1 MRRLA
6 LGAAA
11 LFVVFVTLLSCV
23 NEPTAPRETGIR
35 YASGLRFTAVFPSI
49 LQQAG
54 AADLVSFER
63 VHVVLRHSDGTMA
76 LDTTIVFP
84 PDRNEINL
92 ALSVRLLPGT
102 PASGELMTLA
112 LDYLNA
118 ANEIVFR
125 GGPVTITAL
134 PSLPGQAPPPPVS
147 IPVVYAG
154 AGASARAVRISPRA
168 LSVNAGEAFS
178 YTATA
183 VDAAGA
189 TVPATPIFWTSLD
202 VARATI
208 TSPAQGSGRALAVRG
223 TARIVASLIT
233 GQADTVI
240 LAVQPVPAT
249 LAAVSGSGQTGTVG
263 KPAATT
269 LAQPLVVRVTATD
282 GLPVQ
287 GVAVSFAATS
297 GSGSV
302 APAAATTDA
311 NGLAQTSWTLG
322 TTVGAQTVTVT
333 SASLAGSPMT
343 FGATGQA
350 AIATRLAYTS
360 SPTEGTNI
368 AAGATLGL
376 VVVARDI
383 DGDAV
388 SSFTGNVTL
397 SLATSP
403 TGATLG
409 GTTTVA
415 AVAGVATFANVT
427 LGMPGTGYVL
437 AASATGLTGASSAAF
452 NVVTGP
458 ATNMVLVTGSG
469 QTAAAGSALAPITV
483 ALTDASGNAKGN
495 VPIAF
500 AITSGGGSV
509 TPATVNTNASGRA
522 VATWTLGAS
531 AGTQTLGVTSL
542 GVTPLSV
549 SATATNSQLSWVIT
563 NQPGVTQTAGV
574 VVTPAVVAELRNA
587 SNVVASSFTGAATLS
602 LSGNVNG
609 ATLAGTVSVNAVNG
623 VATFSSVSIGKSG
636 SGYSLTVTST
646 GTLPAT
652 SSVFAVQPNVA
663 VGITLQSGNGQTANF
678 SAPLA
683 QPIVALVADAF
694 GNAVAGSTVSFAVA
708 SGGGSVAP
716 ASVST
721 SATGL
726 ASTTWTLGASGTQ
739 TMTVASTGLTG
750 SPITVSATG
759 GAAPGPVASTVVTP
773 AVDTL
778 GSIGDTR
785 QITAVARDAANN
797 IVTGTWTWVSRTPSV
812 ATVSASGLVTSLTN
826 GSARIVATE
835 TGGSK
840 DSAQVV
846 VQQRIASINVNPA
859 VRSLYTGGNFT
870 FSALAVDGRGNA
882 MASQP
887 TFTWSSLANS
897 VATVNASTGVAN
909 AVAIGST
916 QIRATSGASVG
927 VSNLTVRTP
936 ITRIDVSFDSTNAAA
951 PDNFTMTALGNR
963 RMYRAVARDTLL
975 NVMSGVTFTWSST
988 NASVAG
994 IDSTTATQAR
1004 ATAAANGVTSIQA
1017 GAQGVTGAATLN
1029 VAQVLSSIDLSPVSA
1044 IVAVSGTTLMVARGK
1059 DANARFISG
1068 GTFAFSSSTPAIAT
1082 INGSTG
1088 LVTGVANGTTN
1099 ITAASG
1105 AITSNTAVISV
1116 SGSGPAI
1123 ISFGRDTIGVGRGTA
1138 LSVPILLSKPNAAN
1152 VTVNLAVAD
1161 TFAFWS
1167 AASVTIP
1174 AGQTSVNATLNGRN
1188 AGTSRLTALDGS
1200 GTGYAGDTAIVAVQA
1215 NLRMTTTSY
1224 SLNAN
1229 DQLSTQVL
1237 LSDPSPAGGTYVTF
1251 SYGTAG
1257 RASVSPDPAF
1267 IPAGQLAA
1275 DVVIRGLTAGN
1286 TTITPSATGVSG
1298 NAATAFISAPNLFLA
1313 VRTLRLGNG
1322 QFNNNVYA
1330 QVPNNL
1336 FTPLT
1341 ITLTSTDTAV
1351 ATVPPSVV
1359 IPTNQNYVF
1368 FNTSARGRGTALIIA
1383 SAPGWRPDTFTVLAT
1398 TPMARICCNANLNVT
1413 SPAQNVTVYAADSL
1427 RSINTRTSSLAVR
1440 LSSSDTA
1447 VARVLDTLV
1456 TIAAGNS
1463 SISSGRVIPGGVGG
1477 TAWIKATAGGHIA
1490 DSVLFT
1496 VVGPRV
1502 TFSYTSGRLGLGQ
1515 QESGQYVLIPN
1526 AVASGV
1532 LVTLTNSDSSIVGA
1546 PTTIAIP
1553 ANQNYAY
1560 FLLRGKALGS
1570 ATFIATAPGYSP
1582 DTTTTIVTTPRI
1594 DVTGGGTLNAYSS
1607 GSAYVY
1613 TRDSV
1618 NTLHNRITPLTVR
1631 LVSSDTMIIR
1641 VDTVLTIP
1649 AGQYYSNVP
1658 ATVVAVNPGTARI
1671 IGTAPGHF
1679 SDSVTFTVQPAKL
1692 ELSWTTYRIGARQSR
1707 QANDFYVYLPN
1718 QRGIPVPVT
1727 LTQTRPASVALS
1739 ATALTI
1745 PANSNVQYFTFSGL
1759 TTGRD
1764 TIIATAPG
1772 YLPDTAVVIVTTPR
1786 FSVTNLPGQGTT
1798 TDPPRIV
1805 TVYVADSLGGN
1816 HYASDTVVVRAVST
1830 DSSVLRPSAPFFRI
1844 LRGEYYAQ
1852 PTVLYV
1858 GAGTARIVYSDSA
1871 GTGYRPDTTNLVT
1884 VTGPSLSICCGNP
1897 GRLGM
1902 RQRTNVNQY
1911 YVQLPNNVA
1920 APLVVSLTSTDPRVA
1935 TVPATVTVP
1944 AGSYYA
1950 FFTITAQD
1958 TLGTIQIQAT
1968 ATGYSAT
1975 SVNMQVTAP
1984 KFIVSTSTTRNTTSG
1999 SSALYVYAADALGTQ
2014 HDVNEN
2020 VVVTLNSSA
2029 PGVASIDSSTVT
2041 IVAGNSNNSNA
2052 RWTPVA
2058 VGTAQLSA
2066 TDARAAYYAYGAG
2079 TVNVNVVTP
2088 QAYLSFS
2095 TMTLGIG
2102 QFEDVYVQLPDN
2114 TATALV
2120 VPITRAAVPRT
2131 TTPATVT
2138 IPANSSYE
2146 YFRVTGSSAGNDT
2159 ITVSPPG
2166 HLSRNGTVIVGLG
2179 RIDPISNWP
2188 ATLRVGDSVQVTL
2201 YARSADQNVR
2211 NVAAATTFALSSNS
2225 LLQFVSGG
2233 AASAPITSAVVAAN
2247 GSQVSFYVKAVSAGS
2262 GTGTITNA
2270 NYSTYTNTVSVT
2282 P

>member
-63 VHVVLRHSDGTMA
+63 VHVVLRHSDGTIA

-92 ALSVRLLPGT
+92 DLSVRLLPGT
-102 PASGELMTLA
+102 PTSGELMTLA

-168 LSVNAGEAFS
+168 LTVNAGEAFS

-202 VARATI
+202 GARATI

-233 GQADTVI
+233 GQADTVT

-249 LAAVSGSGQTGTVG
+249 LAAVSGGGQTGTVG

-297 GSGSV
+297 GGGSV

-322 TTVGAQTVTVT
+322 STVGAQTVTVT

-350 AIATRLAYTS
+350 TIATRLAYTS
-360 SPTEGTNI
+360 SPIEGTNI

-483 ALTDASGNAKGN
+483 ALTDASGNAKAN

-500 AITSGGGSV
+500 AVTSGGGSV

-549 SATATNSQLSWVIT
+549 SATATNSQVGWVIT
-563 NQPGVTQTAGV
+563 QQPGVTQTAGV
-574 VVTPAVVAELRNA
+574 VVTPAIVAELRNA
-587 SNVVASSFTGAATLS
+587 SNVVVSSFNGAATLS

-623 VATFSSVSIGKSG
+623 VATFSGVSIGKSG
-636 SGYSLTVTST
+636 AGYSLTVTSSET
-646 GTLPAT
+646 IAAT
-652 SSVFAVQPNVA
+652 SSVFAVLPNVA
-663 VGITLQSGNGQTANF
+663 VGITLQSGNGQTGNF

-683 QPIVALVADAF
+683 SPVVALVADAF

-716 ASVST
+716 VSVST

-726 ASTTWTLGASGTQ
+726 ASTIWTLGASGTQ

-797 IVTGTWTWVSRTPSV
+797 IVTGTFTWVSRTPAV

-846 VQQRIASINVNPA
+846 VQQRIASINVTPA

-887 TFTWSSLANS
+887 TITWSSLANS
-897 VATVNASTGVAN
+897 VASVNASTGVAN

-916 QIRATSGASVG
+916 QIRATSGTSVG
-927 VSNLTVRTP
+927 VSNLTVLTP

-975 NVMSGVTFTWSST
+975 NVMSGVTFAWSST

-1088 LVTGVANGTTN
+1088 LVTGVGNGTTN
-1099 ITAASG
+1099 ITATSG

-1200 GTGYAGDTAIVAVQA
+1200 GTGYAGDTAVVAVQA
-1215 NLRMTTTSY
+1215 NLRMTSTSY

-1229 DQLSTQVL
+1229 DQVSTQVL
-1237 LSDPSPAGGTYVTF
+1237 LSDPSPAGGTFVTF

-1298 NAATAFISAPNLFLA
+1298 LAATAFISAANLTLG
-1313 VRTLRLGNG
+1313 VTTLRLGNG
-1322 QFNNNVYA
+1322 QFNDVYV

-1341 ITLTSTDTAV
+1341 VTLTSTDTSV
-1351 ATVPPSVV
+1351 ATVPPSIV
-1359 IPTNQNYVF
+1359 IPTNQSYIY

-1427 RSINTRTSSLAVR
+1427 RSINNRTSSLAVR
-1440 LSSSDTA
+1440 LSSSDTT

-1463 SISSGRVIPGGVGG
+1463 STSSGRVIPGGVGG

-1490 DSVLFT
+1490 DSVLYT
-1496 VVGPRV
+1496 VVGPV
-1502 TFSYTSGRLGLGQ
+1502 LTFSFTTARLGAGQ
-1515 QESGQYVLIPN
+1515 QEDGQYVQIPN

-1532 LVTLTNSDSSIVGA
+1532 VVTLTNSDSSIVGA
-1546 PTTIAIP
+1546 PTTVVIP
-1553 ANQNYAY
+1553 ANSRTGY
-1560 FLLRGKALGS
+1560 FLRRGKALGS

-1582 DTTTTIVTTPRI
+1582 DTATTIVTTPRI

-1618 NTLHNRITPLTVR
+1618 NTIHDRITPLTVR

-1679 SDSVTFTVQPAKL
+1679 SDSVTYTVQPAKL
-1692 ELSWTTYRIGARQSR
+1692 VLSWTTYRIGARQNR
-1707 QANDFYVYLPN
+1707 QANEFYVQLPN
-1718 QRGIPVPVT
+1718 ARTVAVPVT
-1727 LTQTRPASVALS
+1727 LSQTRPASVALS

-1745 PANSNVQYFTFSGL
+1745 PANSGVQYFTFAGL

-1772 YLPDTAVVIVTTPR
+1772 YAPDTAVVIVTTPR
-1786 FSVTNLPGQGTT
+1786 LDVTNLPGQSTT

-1805 TVYVADSLGGN
+1805 TVYVADSLTGY
-1816 HYASDTVVVRAVST
+1816 HYASDTVVVSAVST

-1858 GAGTARIVYSDSA
+1858 GVGSARIIYSDSA

-1884 VTGPSLSICCGNP
+1884 VTGPSLTICCGNP

-1902 RQRTNVNQY
+1902 RQRTSVNQY

-1950 FFTITAQD
+1950 YFTITAQD

-1984 KFIVSTSTTRNTTSG
+1984 KFLISTSTNRNTTSG
-1999 SSALYVYAADALGTQ
+1999 SSTFYVYAADALGTQ
-2014 HDVNEN
+2014 HDVTEN
-2020 VVVTLNSSA
+2020 VVVTLTSSA
-2029 PGVASIDSSTVT
+2029 PGVASIDSASVT
-2041 IVAGNSNNSNA
+2041 IVAGNSSNSNA

-2088 QAYLSFS
+2088 QANLSFN
-2095 TMTLGIG
+2095 TLTLGIG

-2138 IPANSSYE
+2138 IPANSNYE
-2146 YFRVTGSSAGNDT
+2146 YFRVTGSSVGNDT

-2166 HLSRNGTVIVGLG
+2166 HLSDNGVVTVGLG
-2179 RIDPISNWP
+2179 RIDPLSNWP
-2188 ATLRVGDSVQVTL
+2188 AALRVGDSVQVTL
-2201 YARSADQNVR
+2201 YVRSADQNVR
-2211 NVAAATTFALSSNS
+2211 NVAAATTFALSSNANI
-2225 LLQFVSGG
+2225 QYVSGG
-2233 AASAPITSAVVAAN
+2233 TTSVSITSAVVPAL
-2247 GSQVSFYVKAVSAGS
+2247 GSQVAFYVKAVSAGS